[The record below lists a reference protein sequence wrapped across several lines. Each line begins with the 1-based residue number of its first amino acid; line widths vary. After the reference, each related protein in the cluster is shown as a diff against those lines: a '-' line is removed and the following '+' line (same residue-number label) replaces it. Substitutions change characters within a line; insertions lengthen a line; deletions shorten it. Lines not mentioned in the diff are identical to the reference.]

1 MKSCRFSM
9 IWFLAVVL
17 TAGIFTFSAS
27 AQASGTQPERE
38 MRAVW
43 IASVTNIDWPSKK
56 GLSPEEQKREYSKLL
71 DDVQEMGMNAVIVQI
86 KPAADAFIHQITG
99 LGQSI

>member
-1 MKSCRFSM
+1 MKSRRFSM

-17 TAGIFTFSAS
+17 TAGIFTFSVS

-56 GLSPEEQKREYSKLL
+56 R
-71 DDVQEMGMNAVIVQI
+71 AV
-86 KPAADAFIHQITG
+86 TG
-99 LGQSI
+99 RAKKENTASRWMTFRRWE

>member
-1 MKSCRFSM
+1 MV
-9 IWFLAVVL
+9 LAVVL

-56 GLSPEEQKREYSKLL
+56 GCHRKSKREYSKLL